1 VEGRAQRLNKFGNEM
16 GKAPTVA
23 IVGRPNV
30 GKSALFN
37 RLLRRRVAI
46 VHDEPGVTRD
56 RLASDCHLDDMPITL
71 VDTAGIGSSLGNT
84 FDEQVRAEADLAM
97 QMADVIVFV
106 TDGPAGLTPVD
117 ELLAKE
123 LRKTRKPVIVAVN
136 KIDHLK
142 HAALEADF
150 SRLGFE
156 AIFPVSAEHGRGL
169 NELVDAL
176 KTILPAQAN
185 VPDHEPDSPVPIKLA
200 IVGRPNVGKSSLV
213 NAILQDKRTIVS
225 EIAGTTRDAVD
236 IPYYRN
242 RRAFLL
248 IDTAGIRPRGKHN
261 SSVEVFSVMRS
272 EKSIERADICALVID
287 AVDGVTA
294 QDKKI
299 AGLIQE
305 SEKPCLV
312 IVNKLDLVKPSTR
325 VRDFVEAV
333 LGQIRSNLFFL
344 NYAPIDVLSAHT
356 RENLDR
362 LFTSI
367 DKIEKHS
374 RRTLG
379 TGQLNR
385 LLQSAME
392 AHPPPLRGNRRL
404 KLLYATQVG
413 ANGESAIRPPI
424 FILFVNDP
432 QALTDDYRR
441 YLESKIREHIGYY
454 GLPILLRLKSRH

>member
-1 VEGRAQRLNKFGNEM
+1 M
-16 GKAPTVA
+16 GKLPTVA

-46 VHDEPGVTRD
+46 VHDQPGVTRD
-56 RLASDCHLDDMPITL
+56 RLVADCDLDDLQITL
-71 VDTAGIGSSLGNT
+71 VDTGGIGTSMGDS

-97 QMADVIVFV
+97 QMADALVFV
-106 TDGPAGLTPVD
+106 MDGPAGVTPVD
-117 ELLAKE
+117 EVLSKE
-123 LRKTRKPVIVAVN
+123 LRKTNKPVLVAVN
-136 KIDHLK
+136 KVDHPK
-142 HAALEADF
+142 HASLEADF
-150 SRLGFE
+150 ARLGF
-156 AIFPVSAEHGRGL
+156 AAVFPVSAEHGRGFT
-169 NELVDAL
+169 ELIDAL
-176 KTILPAQAN
+176 KALLPIPAETLH
-185 VPDHEPDSPVPIKLA
+185 PGRSSREPIKLA
-200 IVGRPNVGKSSLV
+200 VVGRPNVGKSSLV

-225 EIAGTTRDAVD
+225 EIPGTTRDAVD

-242 RRAFLL
+242 ERAFLL
-248 IDTAGIRPRGKHN
+248 IDTAGIRPRGKQS

-299 AGLIQE
+299 AGIIQE
-305 SEKPCLV
+305 NEKPCLV

-325 VRDFVEAV
+325 VRDFVDAV

-367 DKIEKHS
+367 DKIEQHS

-379 TGQLNR
+379 TGPLNR
-385 LLQSAME
+385 LLQAAME
-392 AHPPPLRGNRRL
+392 AHPPPLRSNRRL

-413 ANGESAIRPPI
+413 QNGNSGIKAPT

-432 QALTDDYRR
+432 DALTEDYRR
-441 YLESKIREHIGYY
+441 YLESKIREHLGYY
-454 GLPILLRLKSRH
+454 GLPVLFRLKSRHQKK